1 MKEEMNKI
9 TSNYSKSMQDMWDD
23 YVKYIDDVK
32 ELCDNTP
39 IKVKKKRT
47 AGNTLRIEIPDAKYK
62 LCDIYEETAAWI
74 KWSVEVATEV
84 ANIPIKTVGVLCKAL
99 GESIEYVLSIIEKGV
114 EYTANWLVKKLNNL
128 NVNNKWVKK
137 IIKKLKLI
145 LSHTKKAMLYGKLYI
160 LKASKKVLTFAANN
174 KVTKALQKAFVAVVN
189 SMDIIKKIIEAILK
203 MIEGL
208 LSSLVGFT
216 LDGGCMGFFPTPKS
230 MVSGFFPPSNGTMK
244 PANANQDIYT
254 NIADALI
261 SPLEEVVRNIALS
274 STQAKNKAI
283 QTEIETNKALIVN
296 NDDIID
302 IPDSTIKLEETID
315 LSKLK
320 ALIVLMLSTL
330 FTPEP
335 LPKYER
341 LHPGNL
347 GYMTWLLTSF
357 EPTMKK
363 CFGIPSYP

>member
-62 LCDIYEETAAWI
+62 LCDIYEETAAWTE
-74 KWSVEVATEV
+74 WSVKVATEV

-114 EYTANWLVKKLNNL
+114 EYTANWLAEKLSNL
-128 NVNNKWVKK
+128 TVNNKWVKK

-145 LSHTKKAMLYGKLYI
+145 LLHTKKAMLYGKLYI

-174 KVTKALQKAFVAVVN
+174 KVTKALQKAFVAVAN
-189 SMDIIKKIIEAILK
+189 SMDIIKKVIEVILK

-216 LDGGCMGFFPTPKS
+216 LEGGCMGFFTTPKS
-230 MVSGFFPPSNGTMK
+230 IVSGFFTPENGTMK
-244 PANANQDIYT
+244 PLNGNQDIFS
-254 NIADALI
+254 NIADFLI
-261 SPLEEVVRNIALS
+261 DPLEETVRNIAIA
-274 STQAKNKAI
+274 STTSKNKAMKA
-283 QTEIETNKALIVN
+283 EIETNKALIVN
-296 NDDIID
+296 SDMPID
-302 IPDSTIKLEETID
+302 IPDSTIKLEDTID
-315 LSKLK
+315 LAALK
-320 ALIVLMLSTL
+320 GLIVKLLSTL

-341 LHPGNL
+341 LHPANL
-347 GYMTWLLTSF
+347 GFMTWLLTSF

-363 CFGIPSYP
+363 CFGLPGYP